1 MRVTDRLMYERS
13 NRDLGRARSALDEA
27 REAVATGRR
36 VNHPGDDPGVAGAI
50 AAFGI
55 SSQRFEALARST
67 QAAADELGAADAA
80 LSTVSNV
87 LARAQEIAV
96 QFANGTYTAEQRA
109 AGALE
114 ATALLGT
121 AVGALNTR
129 YANRYVF
136 GGFQDDEAPFDAAGN
151 YLGDGGLRQIEIAP
165 DVLQPT
171 SIRVDV
177 VVKGTAPDG
186 VDVLATLAT
195 LQVALASNNVAGIR
209 GALTDLDRSGTQIA
223 KGQAELGVA
232 MNTLDAAT
240 QAATLASDDEKT
252 ALVRLSETDLADG
265 AVRLA
270 QAQHALEA
278 TMAATSQ
285 SLKLTLLDYLR

>member
-1 MRVTDRLMYERS
+1 MRVTDRLMFERS
-13 NRDLGRARSALDEA
+13 SRELGRGRSVLDAA

-50 AAFGI
+50 AAFGV
-55 SSQRFEALARST
+55 SSQRLEAIARST

-80 LSTVSNV
+80 LAAVSNV
-87 LARAQEIAV
+87 LARAQELAV
-96 QFANGTYTAEQRA
+96 QFSNGTYTAEQRA

-114 ATALLGT
+114 AGALLGS
-121 AVGALNTR
+121 AVAALNAR

-136 GGFQDDEAPFDAAGN
+136 GGFKDDQPPFDAAGN
-151 YLGDGGLRQIEIAP
+151 YSGDGGLRQVEVAP

-177 VVKGTAPDG
+177 AVKGTAGG
-186 VDVLATLAT
+186 VDVLGTLAA
-195 LQVALASNNVAGIR
+195 LQAALASNDVAGVR
-209 GALTDLDRSGTQIA
+209 ATLPSLDRAGTQLST
-223 KGQAELGVA
+223 GQAELGVA
-232 MNTLDAAT
+232 MNTLDAT
-240 QAATLASDDEKT
+240 TEAARLASDDEKT

-265 AVRLA
+265 ALRLA

-278 TMAATSQ
+278 SMAATTQ
-285 SLKLTLLDYLR
+285 SLKLSLLDYLR